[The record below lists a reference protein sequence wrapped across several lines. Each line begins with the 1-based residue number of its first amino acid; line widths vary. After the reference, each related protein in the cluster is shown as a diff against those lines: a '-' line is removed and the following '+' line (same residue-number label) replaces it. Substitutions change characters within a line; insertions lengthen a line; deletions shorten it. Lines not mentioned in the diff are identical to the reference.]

1 MHKLKWLRF
10 GHWMAEFWSTWRLFI
25 GVVGHCTVSE
35 CKWCTWFVSCSSSSW
50 STVSFSCWIPWRQ
63 INTLKMIIYTWII
76 FVIFREVKESVEA
89 QLQRIS
95 VPLSL
100 VLLTMLAY
108 LVAGSILFCLWEN
121 WTFLDSF
128 YFCYISLTTIGL

>member
-1 MHKLKWLRF
+1 MESNGPTF
-10 GHWMAEFWSTWRLFI
+10 GGPAPLISNNPI
-25 GVVGHCTVSE
+25 S
-35 CKWCTWFVSCSSSSW
+35 
-50 STVSFSCWIPWRQ
+50 
-63 INTLKMIIYTWII
+63 NTTEVHELLAA
-76 FVIFREVKESVEA
+76 RAHLDQLEVKESVEA

-108 LVAGSILFCLWEN
+108 LVAGSILFCLWEG

-128 YFCYISLTTIGL
+128 YFCYISLTTIGNLNF